1 MIRKPHID
9 VSLALLAAIALIV
22 VSGVVFIFLNATS
35 RLDILR
41 GGDEE
46 NEVENTLFI
55 IENAKKPLAAY
66 VTLYY
71 PLTRRA
77 AIFNVPGD
85 IGRLVKQINRV
96 DRIDTVYDG
105 RRLSDFVFEVE
116 DLLGVEIHNLLV
128 FDISALEKIVDVLE
142 GVRVFIPSG
151 IEIYDGLDS
160 TLFPS
165 GWTALDGDKTKAYL
179 LYDEAADPESS
190 RQRHQRFFIALLK
203 RFGEKNAFIAQ
214 SAVDRVITPLI
225 RTNMS
230 RRERSQLFDEWT
242 RIDTD
247 RISIQPVGGNYR
259 EVSGQTLL
267 IPHYDGSL
275 IKDIVRQTLAS
286 LTRQGGRAL
295 SDRVI
300 TVEVLNGTS
309 SAGLAGRTAELI
321 RGFGYDVITVG
332 NADRNDYDKTEII
345 DRINQPEELR
355 VFAEMIRCDNIIVEE
370 TSEFDYALQSYEY
383 KADFTLIIG
392 KDYNG

>member
-1 MIRKPHID
+1 MVRKPHID

-22 VSGVVFIFLNATS
+22 VSGVVFIFLTATS

-55 IENAKKPLAAY
+55 IESNKKPLAAY

-77 AIFNVPGD
+77 AVFNVPGD
-85 IGRLVKQINRV
+85 VGRLVKQINRV
-96 DRIDTVYDG
+96 DRIDTVYNG
-105 RRLSDFVFEVE
+105 RRLSDFVFEVS
-116 DLLGVEIHNLLV
+116 DLLGLEIHNILV
-128 FDISALEKIVDVLE
+128 FDISSLEKIVDILE

-179 LYDEAADPESS
+179 LYEEAGEPESS

-214 SAVDRVITPLI
+214 SAVDRALNPLI
-225 RTNMS
+225 RSNMS
-230 RRERSQLFDEWT
+230 RRERARLFDEWT
-242 RIDTD
+242 RIDAD
-247 RISIQPVGGNYR
+247 RINIQLVGGIYR

-275 IKDIVRQTLAS
+275 IKDIIRQTLAA

-300 TVEVLNGTS
+300 TVEVLNGTNT
-309 SAGLAGRTAELI
+309 AGLAGRTADLI

-345 DRINQPEELR
+345 DRINQPDEVR
-355 VFAEMIRCDNIIVEE
+355 VFADMIHCENVISEE
-370 TSEFDYALQSYEY
+370 TSALDYALQSYEY

-392 KDYNG
+392 RDYNG

>member
-1 MIRKPHID
+1 MVRKPHID
-9 VSLALLAAIALIV
+9 VSLLLLAAIALMVI
-22 VSGVVFIFLNATS
+22 GGAVFVFLSATS

-41 GGDEE
+41 DSDEE
-46 NEVENTLFI
+46 NEVINTLFI
-55 IENAKKPLAAY
+55 IESNKKPLAAY

-105 RRLSDFVFEVE
+105 RRLSDFVFEVAN
-116 DLLGVEIHNLLV
+116 LLGIDIHNTIV
-128 FDISALEKIVDVLE
+128 FDIASLEKIVDILE

-151 IEIYDGLDS
+151 IEIYNGVDS

-179 LYDEAADPESS
+179 LYDEAAEPESS

-203 RFGEKNAFIAQ
+203 RFGERNAFISQ
-214 SAVDRVITPLI
+214 RAVDKVFSSLI

-230 RRERSQLFDEWT
+230 RRERAQLFDEWT

-247 RISIQPVGGNYR
+247 RLGVQPVGGNYR

-275 IKDIVRQTLAS
+275 IKDIMRQTLAS

-295 SDRVI
+295 SERVI
-300 TVEVLNGTS
+300 TVEVLNGTNV
-309 SAGLAGRTAELI
+309 AGLAGRTAELI

-345 DRINQPEELR
+345 DRINQPEEAR
-355 VFAEMIRCDNIIVEE
+355 VFAEMIRCDNITIEE
-370 TSEFDYALQSYEY
+370 TSELEFALQSYEY

-392 KDYNG
+392 RDYNG